1 MKIAVVGAG
10 IAGLGAAHALVRA
23 GHDVTLYEASPK
35 AGGHVHTVAA
45 DGHAIDMGFIV
56 CNRENYPGLFALFAE
71 LGVTTRPTTM
81 SFSVSPGASGSGPA
95 LFDWSTSAPFADRRA
110 LASPRHWWLLGQVT
124 AFLSRARQDV
134 ALATRSPSHAQATRR
149 SLGDYLDRIG
159 ASAELRE
166 QFVIPLVSALWSMAW
181 DRCLEF
187 PAISFLRFLDHH
199 GMLRLVRP
207 LTWHTV
213 VGGSRTY
220 VDALLAMLARSGRFT
235 LRLSTTV
242 TRIDRTAAGVGV
254 TTESSSIPTS
264 AGAGASLRAA
274 AASDHFDR
282 VVIASAADIALGML
296 ATPTADEQHV
306 LGAFTYAANHT
317 VLHTDRRFLPAA
329 PGAHAAWNVVRD
341 GDRGR
346 VAVTYS
352 MTKLQGLPDAPY
364 LVTLNPRTR
373 PAGVLHEVA
382 FRHPQFDGAA
392 LRAQAA
398 LPTLSGGD
406 TRTYFAGA
414 YAGNGFHEHGLQSG
428 ALAAE
433 RLLADAARTMPR
445 EAVAR

>member
-1 MKIAVVGAG
+1 MKVAVVGAG
-10 IAGLGAAHALVRA
+10 IAGLAAAHALVRA
-23 GHDVTLYEASPK
+23 GCTVTLYEASPQ
-35 AGGHVHTVAA
+35 AGGHVHTVAV

-81 SFSVSPGASGSGPA
+81 SFSVSPGPSSSGPA

-134 ALATRSPSHAQATRR
+134 ALAARSPSHATPS
-149 SLGDYLDRIG
+149 SLGGYLDAVG

-187 PAISFLRFLDHH
+187 PAVSFLRFLDHH

-207 LTWHTV
+207 LAWHTV

-220 VDALLAMLARSGRFT
+220 VDALLAVLARSGRFA
-235 LRLSTTV
+235 LRLSTKV

-254 TTESSSIPTS
+254 SVEPAGIATDADSVEIRRSASGTE
-264 AGAGASLRAA
+264 RF
-274 AASDHFDR
+274 DH
-282 VVIASAADIALGML
+282 VVIASAADVALGML
-296 ATPTADEQHV
+296 AAPTADEQRV
-306 LGAFTYAANHT
+306 LGAFAYAANHT

-329 PGAHAAWNVVRD
+329 PAAHAAWNVVRD

-398 LPTLSGGD
+398 LPALSGGA

-428 ALAAE
+428 ALAAQ
-433 RLLADAARTMPR
+433 RLLADAACTTTR
-445 EAVAR
+445 EVVAR

>member
-1 MKIAVVGAG
+1 MKVAVVGAG
-10 IAGLGAAHALVRA
+10 IAGLAAAHALVRA
-23 GHDVTLYEASPK
+23 RHAVTLFDASAQ
-35 AGGHVHTVAA
+35 AGGHVHTVAV

-81 SFSVSPGASGSGPA
+81 SFSVSPGPSSS
-95 LFDWSTSAPFADRRA
+95 LFDWSTAAPFADRRA

-124 AFLSRARQDV
+124 AFVSRARQDV
-134 ALATRSPSHAQATRR
+134 ALAAARSPSRAKPGSNATM
-149 SLGDYLDRIG
+149 SLGAYLDAIG
-159 ASAELRE
+159 ASPELRE

-207 LTWHTV
+207 LAWHTV

-220 VDALLAMLARSGRFT
+220 VDALLAVLAHSGRFT
-235 LRLSTTV
+235 LRLSTPV
-242 TRIDRTAAGVGV
+242 TRIERGPAGVHV
-254 TTESSSIPTS
+254 S
-264 AGAGASLRAA
+264 AEPARGER
-274 AASDHFDR
+274 FDR
-282 VVIASAADIALGML
+282 VVIATAADIALGML
-296 ATPTADEQHV
+296 AEPTADERRV

-329 PGAHAAWNVVRD
+329 RAAHAAWNVVRD
-341 GDRGR
+341 GDRAR

-373 PAGVLHEVA
+373 PIGVLHEVA

-392 LRAQAA
+392 LRAQAE
-398 LPTLSGGD
+398 LPTLSGGA
-406 TRTYFAGA
+406 THTYFAGA

-428 ALAAE
+428 ALAAS
-433 RLLADAARTMPR
+433 RLLHDDTRESVR
-445 EAVAR
+445 EAASP

>member
-1 MKIAVVGAG
+1 MKVAVVGAG
-10 IAGLGAAHALVRA
+10 IAGLASAQALVRA
-23 GHDVTLYEASPK
+23 GHAVTLYEAASG
-35 AGGHVHTVAA
+35 AGGHVHTVAV

-56 CNRENYPGLFALFAE
+56 CNRENYPGLFSLFTE
-71 LGVTTRPTTM
+71 LGIATRPTTM
-81 SFSVSPGASGSGPA
+81 SFSVSPGPSASAGSPAA
-95 LFDWSTSAPFADRRA
+95 LFDWSTSSPFADRRA

-134 ALATRSPSHAQATRR
+134 ALVAARSSAPTNLAATASPM
-149 SLGDYLDRIG
+149 SLGAYLDTLG

-207 LTWHTV
+207 LAWHTV

-220 VDALLAMLARSGRFT
+220 VDALLAVLARSGRFT
-235 LRLSTTV
+235 LRLSTPV
-242 TRIDRTAAGVGV
+242 TRIERGTAGVEV
-254 TTESSSIPTS
+254 VADPAS
-264 AGAGASLRAA
+264 GAPRGER
-274 AASDHFDR
+274 FDR
-282 VVIASAADIALGML
+282 VVLATAADLALGML
-296 ATPTADEQHV
+296 AEPTADERRV

-329 PGAHAAWNVVRD
+329 PAAHAAWNVVRD
-341 GDRGR
+341 GDGTR

-373 PAGVLHEVA
+373 PSGVLHEAA
-382 FRHPQFDGAA
+382 FRHPQFDLAA

-428 ALAAE
+428 ALAAS
-433 RLLADAARTMPR
+433 RLLHDTPR
-445 EAVAR
+445 ESVRESVSR

>member
-1 MKIAVVGAG
+1 MKVAVVGAG
-10 IAGLGAAHALVRA
+10 IAGLAATHALVRA
-23 GHDVTLYEASPK
+23 GHTVTLYEASSQ
-35 AGGHVHTVAA
+35 AGGHVHTVAVG
-45 DGHAIDMGFIV
+45 GHAVDMGFIV

-71 LGVTTRPTTM
+71 LGITTRPTTM
-81 SFSVSPGASGSGPA
+81 SFSVSPGPSASGPA
-95 LFDWSTSAPFADRRA
+95 LFDWSTSDPFADRRA
-110 LASPRHWWLLGQVT
+110 LASPRHWWLLGQVA

-134 ALATRSPSHAQATRR
+134 ALASRADASATPRP
-149 SLGDYLDRIG
+149 LGDYLAAIG
-159 ASAELRE
+159 ASDELRE

-187 PAISFLRFLDHH
+187 PAVSFLRFLDHH

-207 LTWHTV
+207 LAWHTV

-220 VDALLAMLARSGRFT
+220 VDALLAVLARSGRFT
-235 LRLSTTV
+235 LRLSSAV
-242 TRIDRTAAGVGV
+242 THIDRGPAGIDVSTEPGRSQRFDGLVIATAADL
-254 TTESSSIPTS
+254 
-264 AGAGASLRAA
+264 ALR
-274 AASDHFDR
+274 
-282 VVIASAADIALGML
+282 ML
-296 ATPTADEQHV
+296 ATPTADEQRV
-306 LGAFTYAANHT
+306 LGAFSYAANHT

-329 PGAHAAWNVVRD
+329 PAAHAAWNVVRD

-398 LPTLSGGD
+398 LPTLSGGA

-428 ALAAE
+428 ALAAQ
-433 RLLADAARTMPR
+433 RLLADAARTPTR
-445 EAVAR
+445 EVEAR